1 MAGRQLYTVLIM
13 RGEQE
18 VIMDTDSDRD
28 PGNGHAREVFQN
40 IKLWC
45 VCLDYL

>member
-18 VIMDTDSDRD
+18 VIIMDTDSDRD
-28 PGNGHAREVFQN
+28 PGNGHAREVFQ
-40 IKLWC
+40 IIM
-45 VCLDYL
+45 VRVS